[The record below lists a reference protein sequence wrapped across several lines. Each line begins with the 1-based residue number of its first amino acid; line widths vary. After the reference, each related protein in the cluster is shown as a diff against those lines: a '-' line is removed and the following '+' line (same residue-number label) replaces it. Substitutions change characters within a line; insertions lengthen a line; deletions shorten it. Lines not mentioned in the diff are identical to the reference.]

1 MADEIEKTSP
11 LSFNIKSPIDFS
23 KVNPVGVG
31 EHPHITSTYERML
44 KSQEDLANQL
54 EKRYEQPNLWNIAA
68 AFAKPQLGGFVAS
81 LGSAAQ
87 ELGKNVEAQR
97 AIAPT
102 IARMRAEVAAGQL
115 PLSQRVAQK
124 EVHDAWKAK
133 GMPVNEV
140 QDIIKLDPTSPLAI
154 GLEKQYGAASTE
166 AGTRSTNVG
175 TSITGQKAV
184 AEAPYMVLSDP
195 IFKGTVA
202 EPKPEQVSEYMVKLD
217 AARPKD
223 IQPEQWAGMG
233 VAEKQAAVARY
244 AAETTAAGMNEE
256 QKSSLA
262 ARGAD
267 NLLNDLTYLRTL
279 AVDQKLAP
287 MFSLFKN
294 GDAISMFRSFLDKNP
309 GNTQAAVEGLTAAAM
324 DQLKNA
330 DDQTR
335 AKADK
340 FIKGLARLEVNLR
353 GSNVNPTDAFQQLN
367 SMQSPNLGNSQAGFV
382 GILDQMGLQA
392 KHDIDRHD
400 LRVESNV
407 PARRMLTSSEA
418 RALENRYRDEAA
430 ELARSNAL
438 TVTPSWYKPSASAA
452 SARNTGAAQAATQSS
467 AAAAQAGSMRAR
479 LEAEAARR
487 AQQQHP

>member
-1 MADEIEKTSP
+1 MTPDEVEKTSP
-11 LSFNIKSPIDFS
+11 LSFNIKSPIDFA

-31 EHPHITSTYERML
+31 EHPYITSAYERML
-44 KSQEDLANQL
+44 KSQEDLADQL

-124 EVHDAWKAK
+124 EAHDAWKAK
-133 GMPVNEV
+133 GMPVSEV

-166 AGTRSTNVG
+166 AGTRSTNVN
-175 TSITGQKAV
+175 TEITGQRAA
-184 AEAPYMVLSDP
+184 AEDPYLILKDP
-195 IFKGTVA
+195 IFKGTIA
-202 EPKPEQVSEYMVKLD
+202 EPKPDQVAGYLEKLN

-223 IQPEQWAGMG
+223 IQPEQWASMG
-233 VAEKQAAVARY
+233 VAEKQDAVAAY
-244 AAETTAAGMNEE
+244 AREQTTAGMNEE
-256 QKSSLA
+256 QKSAFA
-262 ARGAD
+262 ARSSD

-279 AVDQKLAP
+279 AVDPKLAP

-294 GDAISMFRSFLDKNP
+294 GDAVSMLRSFLDKNP

-330 DDQTR
+330 DEQTR

-367 SMQSPNLGNSQAGFV
+367 TMQSPNLGNSQAGFV
-382 GILDQMGLQA
+382 GIIDQMGLQA
-392 KHDIDRHD
+392 KHDLDRHN

-407 PARRMLTSSEA
+407 PARRMLTSPEA
-418 RALENRYRDEAA
+418 RALENQYRDEAA
-430 ELARSNAL
+430 ELAKANAL
-438 TVTPSWYKPSASAA
+438 KATPSWYKPQASAQATANA
-452 SARNTGAAQAATQSS
+452 SR
-467 AAAAQAGSMRAR
+467 AAAANTQSGSMVERLRAIQ
-479 LEAEAARR
+479 AAR
-487 AQQQHP
+487 AQQQPQ